1 MEVEIEGL
9 CQTEEKIKG
18 DLKNINELNQEL
30 IHISKIDTSFILKQK
45 YREIEKSI
53 LDISNEIRVKEEEKL
68 NLDNRLNME
77 KTNLEE
83 NNKKFE
89 EINARLVKLNDYI
102 EELEEIQLGESKI
115 WAIEKEIEE
124 INKEIF
130 IIDFDTDKIL
140 KGQNKIKD
148 SYNEWKVRIEN
159 IINDAKMVFDGIDY
173 NISIDGDY
181 SSPSIPNFS
190 VSGEFFIFN

>member
-190 VSGEFFIFN
+190 VSGEFFYL